1 MVDEECIPT
10 GVPTT
15 FPLGANYYWR
25 PRMINGIIMQFDYC
39 FTVSGSVSQMR
50 WVPALSGAFISME
63 GRPKFQG
70 WVQYRAIL
78 PLRAVSVVLR
88 KESTMKFKSPITAYC
103 SGYVVMAIIVCGW
116 LLVSE
121 GVVFSLALFLSF
133 LFLSSLTTSLIMISD
148 TVWGNHLRWVS
159 NAYKTESASEQDIEK
174 NLKNARRIFICVCVI
189 SAILSIPVFIETG
202 DILQI

>member
-1 MVDEECIPT
+1 
-10 GVPTT
+10 
-15 FPLGANYYWR
+15 
-25 PRMINGIIMQFDYC
+25 
-39 FTVSGSVSQMR
+39 
-50 WVPALSGAFISME
+50 ME
-63 GRPKFQG
+63 GRPEFQG

-148 TVWGNHLRWVS
+148 TV
-159 NAYKTESASEQDIEK
+159 
-174 NLKNARRIFICVCVI
+174 
-189 SAILSIPVFIETG
+189 
-202 DILQI
+202 